1 MSSAAAAAA
10 LSRQS
15 RRVAT
20 QVDSPGQFN
29 CYLYILVRYFLN
41 SGFSYVFLI
50 CISKS
55 RAGNRSRWQGTKPL
69 RAPEATT
76 AAAMA
81 ALSWIFWRGRH
92 QVGTC
97 VHPAG
102 SEAAWSRV

>member
-81 ALSWIFWRGRH
+81 APPWIRRYGQTQW
-92 QVGTC
+92 GTC
-97 VHPAG
+97 AYPAG
-102 SEAAWSRV
+102 SEAALSCV